1 MLTALPAAWPAGSVR
16 GLRARGGATVDI
28 EWAQGRATRITLKAT
43 RTRELTVRS
52 DLFEDG
58 QLTFRAVA
66 GRRYTCCGQGCRS
79 YDPEASSR
87 TSAAR
92 TYATR

>member
-1 MLTALPAAWPAGSVR
+1 LPAAWPDGSVR

-28 EWAQGRATRITLKAT
+28 TWSSGAATRVALTAG

-52 DLFEDG
+52 DLLPGG

-66 GRRYTCCGQGCRS
+66 GRRYVW
-79 YDPEASSR
+79 SR
-87 TSAAR
+87 
-92 TYATR
+92 